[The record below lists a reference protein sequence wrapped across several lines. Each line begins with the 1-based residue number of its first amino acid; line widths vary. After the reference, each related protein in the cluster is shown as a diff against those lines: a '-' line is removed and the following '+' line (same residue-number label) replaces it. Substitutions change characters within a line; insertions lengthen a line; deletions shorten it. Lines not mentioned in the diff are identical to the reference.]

1 MPQHRVTVSKV
12 IKAPPQRLYELLADY
27 HHGHPSI
34 LPRPEFRSLTVV
46 QGGHGQGTVF
56 DMQMRVLGRT
66 RSLRGV
72 VSEPEPGRR
81 LVESYV
87 GEPIIT
93 SFMVEPMFSGEHAQ
107 VTITTDT
114 DVHGGL
120 RGALERGLATRR
132 LQQLYRRELEKLA
145 AAATAEL

>member
-27 HHGHPSI
+27 REAHPRI
-34 LPRPEFRSLTVV
+34 LPRPAFRSLKVV
-46 QGGHGQGTVF
+46 SGGRGQGTVF
-56 DMQMRVLGRT
+56 DMEMRVLGRT
-66 RSLRGV
+66 LSRRGV

-87 GEPIIT
+87 GEPTIT

-114 DVHGGL
+114 DVHRGL
-120 RGALERGLATRR
+120 RGALERGFATRL
-132 LQQLYRRELEKLA
+132 LQPLYRRELEKLA
-145 AAATAEL
+145 AVATADQ

>member
-1 MPQHRVTVSKV
+1 MLKARGVAATEGKEMPQHRVTVSKV

-56 DMQMRVLGRT
+56 DMQMRMLGRT

-87 GEPIIT
+87 
-93 SFMVEPMFSGEHAQ
+93 
-107 VTITTDT
+107 
-114 DVHGGL
+114 
-120 RGALERGLATRR
+120 
-132 LQQLYRRELEKLA
+132 
-145 AAATAEL
+145 

>member
-12 IKAPPQRLYELLADY
+12 IKAPPQRVYELLADY
-27 HHGHPSI
+27 REGHPSI
-34 LPRPEFRSLTVV
+34 LPRPQFRSLTVV
-46 QGGHGQGTVF
+46 AGGHGRGTVF
-56 DMQMRVLGRT
+56 DMEMRVLGRK

-87 GEPIIT
+87 GEPTVT

-107 VTITTDT
+107 VTISTDT

-120 RGALERGLATRR
+120 RGALERGLATRL
-132 LQQLYRRELEKLA
+132 LQPLYRRELEQLA
-145 AAATAEL
+145 AVATADL